1 MFWIFSIVVIADFR
15 RGLEFVF
22 FSSLRL
28 RTYHCI
34 IDNSTVSE
42 AEDMYTQGHNTF
54 GCPSCNGNCENQREA
69 MHAWASTFL
78 QTPAFC
84 FKAWRDPCL
93 LLALAAPCAS
103 ILTPLPPWVCV
114 LTQPT
119 SVAACA
125 PCGASGRP
133 GKCRWR
139 DFFFWGGGGAQ
150 LLKSASFPYY
160 CVGEC
165 SSLMSSIPL
174 LSNLI
179 PLECSAIL
187 KGKIYVINMMVW

>member
-1 MFWIFSIVVIADFR
+1 MDCLSVIAFHMIDLLSLKRCLVSYALGHVESFVEVFWIFSIVVIADFR

-114 LTQPT
+114 LTQPA

-139 DFFFWGGGGAQ
+139 DFFFWGGGVH
-150 LLKSASFPYY
+150 SF
-160 CVGEC
+160 
-165 SSLMSSIPL
+165 
-174 LSNLI
+174 
-179 PLECSAIL
+179 
-187 KGKIYVINMMVW
+187 